1 MAGFLLC
8 YKLGGGETRGLFELL
23 LEITAVAEATVL
35 GNSLVA
41 PFGMLTKHALGLFN
55 TQIGEPFAI
64 VTA

>member
-1 MAGFLLC
+1 MAGLILC

-35 GNSLVA
+35 GDSLVA
-41 PFGMLTKHALGLFN
+41 PLGMFTKHALGLFD

-64 VTA
+64 VTS